1 MAAQR
6 RCQTCH
12 RRFTRPVGSSRLN
25 CFVCR
30 PSRAS
35 NVMQLPP
42 PADDGLSLTTL
53 TKKALAD
60 AGVLATWQGVAALKL
75 AQLIDSGKHGTSGA
89 AQNVKAHR
97 EAMAVA
103 LAAAAKEADVISL
116 IFRDDASQQLD
127 EPHGGSF

>member
-1 MAAQR
+1 
-6 RCQTCH
+6 
-12 RRFTRPVGSSRLN
+12 
-25 CFVCR
+25 
-30 PSRAS
+30 
-35 NVMQLPP
+35 
-42 PADDGLSLTTL
+42 
-53 TKKALAD
+53 
-60 AGVLATWQGVAALKL
+60 VLATWQGAAALKL

-127 EPHGGSF
+127 EPHGGPFYGQPAKTGGSLFLSLSPRRGYPLGRGRGGVLARTTPRSTTD